1 MMVEINICRLRPPE
15 LPKFRSPP
23 TDSEQKMINIRD
35 SSTSYQDYIKICGG
49 GDSDGISPPFTESS
63 STPAQMTTTL
73 QYVTTEVTNFTS
85 SQNDTFL
92 PPNISNLSYSSNDWI
107 AGPVVVAI
115 IVFFLLVIL
124 ALFLIK
130 KYKGRNGQQLYD
142 LQTHESVN
150 YLNNKAEKG
159 DKWGEAHETVN
170 YLDNKAEKGEKWNGR
185 NKNINGLDKEDWE
198 EGHRNGAE
206 KREKNIHTTFKTHN
220 KTENGKVQTNETV
233 NHSESSPKYSNR
245 KMKDQEVI
253 YANSQFEK
261 VARADQSHNG
271 MDKKSQLAGSLS
283 FEIRDNTPPM
293 DKKTQDMYYIDENP
307 YDRVDQREKPV
318 PKKRKKVLQ

>member
-49 GDSDGISPPFTESS
+49 GDSDGISPPFTES
-63 STPAQMTTTL
+63 
-73 QYVTTEVTNFTS
+73 
-85 SQNDTFL
+85 
-92 PPNISNLSYSSNDWI
+92 LSYSSNDWI